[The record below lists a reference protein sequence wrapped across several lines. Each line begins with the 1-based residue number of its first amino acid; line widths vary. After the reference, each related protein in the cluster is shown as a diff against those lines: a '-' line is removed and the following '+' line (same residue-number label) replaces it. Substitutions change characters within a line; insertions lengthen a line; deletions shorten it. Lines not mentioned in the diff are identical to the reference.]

1 MTRTTRASSLTSLAL
16 VALSLSPSLG
26 AAQRAVRAVS
36 TPTAS
41 TPPAGIVVI
50 VRNLRNDRGEL
61 VGGLY
66 DRAQSWLGERQSRE
80 DCHARIHGGV
90 ARCVF
95 HTSVAGR
102 VAFAALHD
110 EDGDGEMDRDLV
122 GIPSEGYA
130 FSNDVR
136 EPFGPPSFEA
146 ASFSTSEGAP
156 VVVHARYGI

>member
-1 MTRTTRASSLTSLAL
+1 MTRTRSMMLAVASLVGLAL
-16 VALSLSPSLG
+16 VPTPGL
-26 AAQRAVRAVS
+26 AQRVRRAASVS
-36 TPTAS
+36 EATSAPT
-41 TPPAGIVVI
+41 GIVVI
-50 VRNLRNDRGEL
+50 VRNLRNDHGQL

-66 DRAQSWLGERQSRE
+66 EGPQTWLGENASRE

-95 HTSVAGR
+95 HASVTGR
-102 VAFAALHD
+102 VAFAGLHD

-136 EPFGPPSFEA
+136 EPFGPPSFDA
-146 ASFSTSEGAP
+146 ASFSTTAGAP
-156 VVVHARYGI
+156 IVVHARYGI